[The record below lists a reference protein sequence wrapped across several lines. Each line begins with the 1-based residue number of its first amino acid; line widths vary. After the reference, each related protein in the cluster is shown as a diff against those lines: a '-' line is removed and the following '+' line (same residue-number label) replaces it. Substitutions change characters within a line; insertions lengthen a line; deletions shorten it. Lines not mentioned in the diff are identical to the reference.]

1 MVAVVAYGHTVR
13 MEIGRVVDLAH
24 PKSFE
29 RLPELSTRILSP
41 RDADGST
48 LTLEE
53 IPLERFV
60 GRGVIVDALGFH
72 HGDTITYSAIDDQIA
87 NVVPGDIVLFHT
99 GWDEYYGTPAYDENP
114 IIEPAVIAALI
125 VRGVLAVGIDAPR
138 ADPLGDGPGPVAHML
153 AAASGILCVN
163 LRNLGQVDFPEPL
176 ISLVPGMPVNPT
188 SSHVHASA
196 LAVN

>member
-1 MVAVVAYGHTVR
+1 MVSVVADSHTVR
-13 MEIGRVVDLAH
+13 MDIGRVVDLAH

-29 RLPELSTRILSP
+29 RVPELSTRILSP
-41 RDADGST
+41 RDADGTT
-48 LTLEE
+48 LTLDD

-60 GRGVIVDALGFH
+60 GRGVVVDALGFH
-72 HGDTITYSAIDDQIA
+72 HGDTITYAEIADQIA

-99 GWDEYYGTPAYDENP
+99 GWDEYYETPSYDEHP

-163 LRNLGQVDFPEPL
+163 MCNLGQLDFAEPL

-196 LAVN
+196 LAIS